1 MPTTILRPTSPTNQ
15 NWPNVKIF
23 NFHVF
28 HPIWMKFGM
37 GLIMG
42 QKQHR
47 MSLKCLRLFFDL
59 PARPTKIDQYW
70 KILTSVFFVRF
81 GWNLVWG
88 LIMNQK
94 QHRLSLKWLRP
105 FFDLPTNHNR
115 PIDVKL
121 TPIPSRTIITIIF
134 LLNRSDILVG
144 HFGDRHL
151 GKRHLGKRHLG
162 KRHFES
168 QIGNQKWKIKD

>member
-1 MPTTILRPTSPTNQ
+1 MYDAYSKQTSEEMVRTIFMKKWPVQLNETVLNFFVGHRLSPTNQ
-15 NWPNVKIF
+15 NRLTLKVS
-23 NFHVF
+23 
-28 HPIWMKFGM
+28 KF
-37 GLIMG
+37 
-42 QKQHR
+42 
-47 MSLKCLRLFFDL
+47 C
-59 PARPTKIDQYW
+59 
-70 KILTSVFFVRF
+70 VFVRF
-81 GWNLVWG
+81 GWNLIWG
-88 LIMNQK
+88 LMNQK
-94 QHRLSLKWLRP
+94 QHRICLKWLRP